1 MAVYVVLCGVAVAL
15 LLSFFSHCCLCRWWL
30 LRFVCRFSQVF
41 NPLAFLALFVFFPSR
56 VLQFC
61 RQVHLAKMKGGGE
74 VAVKV
79 QRGGLKAL
87 FDQDL
92 QVRGNKV
99 IERLNM
105 LV

>member
-1 MAVYVVLCGVAVAL
+1 
-15 LLSFFSHCCLCRWWL
+15 
-30 LRFVCRFSQVF
+30 
-41 NPLAFLALFVFFPSR
+41 
-56 VLQFC
+56 
-61 RQVHLAKMKGGGE
+61 MKGGGE